1 MNINRRIRI
10 IEILKEIGNELDS
23 LESIKDEEQESFDN
37 LPESLQEAE
46 KGEIMGWNI
55 DYLESF
61 DGEVRTSI
69 LELCENLEL
78 DFDKVTG

>member
-1 MNINRRIRI
+1 MNINRQIRI